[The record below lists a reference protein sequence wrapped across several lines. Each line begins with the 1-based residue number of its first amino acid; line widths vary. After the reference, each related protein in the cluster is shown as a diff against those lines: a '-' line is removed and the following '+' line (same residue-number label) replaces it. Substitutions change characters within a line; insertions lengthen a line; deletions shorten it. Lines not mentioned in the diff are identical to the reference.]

1 MKNIITINNNTVL
14 NRFELNINGW
24 LITSQIENFFQV
36 PLSIVK
42 NIRITEFP
50 RGLTIKP
57 IRGNTSQFEEDYFI
71 SPGLKNLDGKKAYVD
86 FNNCPY
92 LEEVAHNTISYP
104 LFQETLVD
112 LLLMNKQ
119 LKPAILMNGFDG
131 SSFHFHCSI
140 ELPDNTIEILFQTT
154 LDFYYSP
161 AERLVEAGK
170 KIRKFLREEVG
181 LPADPSDT
189 AKLSK
194 IIEEDSE

>member
-1 MKNIITINNNTVL
+1 MKNIITTNYNTVL
-14 NRFELNINGW
+14 RRFELNINGW

-42 NIRITEFP
+42 NIKITEFP

-57 IRGNTSQFEEDYFI
+57 IRDNINQFEEDYFI
-71 SPGLKNLDGKKAYVD
+71 SPGIKNLDGKNAYVD
-86 FNNCPY
+86 FDYCPY
-92 LEEVAHNTISYP
+92 LEEVVHNNISYP

-112 LLLMNKQ
+112 LLLLNKQ
-119 LKPAILMNGFDG
+119 LNPTIEMNGFDG

-140 ELPDNTIEILFQTT
+140 ELPDNTIELLFQTT

-181 LPADPSDT
+181 LPAEPSEA
-189 AKLSK
+189 AKLAE
-194 IIEEDSE
+194 IIFDDSE

>member
-1 MKNIITINNNTVL
+1 MKNIITTNYNTVL
-14 NRFELNINGW
+14 HRFELNINEW

-42 NIRITEFP
+42 NIKITEFP
-50 RGLTIKP
+50 RSLTIKP
-57 IRGNTSQFEEDYFI
+57 IRDNVSQFEEDYFI
-71 SPGLKNLDGKKAYVD
+71 SPEFKNKEGKKAYVD
-86 FNNCPY
+86 FSNCPD

-112 LLLMNKQ
+112 LLLLNKH
-119 LKPAILMNGFDG
+119 LNPTIVMNGFDG

-140 ELPDNTIEILFQTT
+140 ELPDNTIEILFQTA

-170 KIRKFLREEVG
+170 KIRMFLREEVG
-181 LPADPSDT
+181 LPAEPSEV
-189 AKLSK
+189 AKLAE
-194 IIEEDSE
+194 IIFDD